1 MPLEQAAFLFS
12 GVGGML
18 LTEMEISNTRNIT
31 LIARR
36 LAWINAKRTHIDI
49 PSFAELLFSGQKALF
64 FEQYNYLHSRRYT
77 TAGTSKPPDLP

>member
-64 FEQYNYLHSRRYT
+64 FELI
-77 TAGTSKPPDLP
+77 K

>member
-64 FEQYNYLHSRRYT
+64 F
-77 TAGTSKPPDLP
+77 

>member
-1 MPLEQAAFLFS
+1 MEQAAFLFS

-18 LTEMEISNTRNIT
+18 LTEMEISNIRNIT

-49 PSFAELLFSGQKALF
+49 PSFVSA
-64 FEQYNYLHSRRYT
+64 T
-77 TAGTSKPPDLP
+77 TEPTAYRTLNSEF

>member
-31 LIARR
+31 HIARR

-49 PSFAELLFSGQKALF
+49 PSYAELLFSGQKALF
-64 FEQYNYLHSRRYT
+64 IEQYNYCLIN
-77 TAGTSKPPDLP
+77 K